1 MKKVIRLTES
11 DLIRLVK
18 RVVREQEE
26 WSQDDEDKIKFL
38 GQQRS
43 NLMKKGENIPYLK
56 NYAVDGEYTDDSYDR
71 FKQDFDKWDEDSG
84 YNELGRQIKSIADR
98 RPKIQEPGITK
109 ENKWEVI
116 GQLQDKIQKLNNEI
130 PRYDVNSD
138 EDFESVYEKYLKWQS
153 KVDSIKDRIGRIMKT
168 NV

>member
-109 ENKWEVI
+109 ENK
-116 GQLQDKIQKLNNEI
+116 
-130 PRYDVNSD
+130 
-138 EDFESVYEKYLKWQS
+138 
-153 KVDSIKDRIGRIMKT
+153 
-168 NV
+168 